1 VLKVVQGDLTAQKVD
16 AIVNAANENLQHGGG
31 VAAAIVTA
39 GGAVI
44 QQESDEWVSE
54 HGPVGAGQAAITT
67 AGSLRARYVIHVVG
81 PRFQA
86 GQNNSALL
94 RQAVTAA
101 LDAAALSGCR
111 SVALPAIS
119 AGIFGYPRAEAA
131 ALIVTT
137 CRDWL
142 ERRPGILSEVR
153 FVGYDEA
160 AAEDFR
166 KAMNSQ

>member
-1 VLKVVQGDLTAQKVD
+1 MVQGDLTAQNVD
-16 AIVNAANENLQHGGG
+16 AIVNAANENLRHGGG

-44 QQESDEWVSE
+44 QQESDEWVDE
-54 HGPVGAGQAAITT
+54 HGPVGAGRAAITT
-67 AGSLRARYVIHVVG
+67 AGSLPAKYVIHVVG

-86 GQNNSALL
+86 GQNNSELL
-94 RQAVTAA
+94 RQAVKAA
-101 LDAAALSGCR
+101 LDAAALSGCK
-111 SVALPAIS
+111 SLALPAIS
-119 AGIFGYPRAEAA
+119 AGIFGYPRAEACEV
-131 ALIVTT
+131 IVTA

-142 ERRPGILSEVR
+142 DRRPGILSEVR

-166 KAMNSQ
+166 KAVNSQ